1 MFFLVWNVLVE
12 RNPTFWY
19 GNIDVIVGIN
29 LLREGLDI
37 PEVSLVAILEA
48 DKEGF
53 LRSRRS
59 LIQTIGRA
67 ARNVNGKV
75 ILYGD
80 IITKSMKQA
89 INETERRRAIQK
101 EYNAFNHIDPKSV
114 IREVSEEVL
123 NLDYGLPEETKKE
136 NSNEKKY
143 HSKEEIEKEISKLL
157 KEIKKL
163 SEELDFENAIK
174 KRDEMIKLKNILL
187 EL

>member
-1 MFFLVWNVLVE
+1 MQYTTEQE
-12 RNPTFWY
+12 REIEL
-19 GNIDVIVGIN
+19 GKESGIDVSFYSDSSLSPIEMKLRRLYLEYGIELPNTKKINTQCLN
-29 LLREGLDI
+29 LIENILKKDI
-37 PEVSLVAILEA
+37 DV
-48 DKEGF
+48 
-53 LRSRRS
+53 
-59 LIQTIGRA
+59 
-67 ARNVNGKV
+67 NVEKYFEN
-75 ILYGD
+75 L
-80 IITKSMKQA
+80 
-89 INETERRRAIQK
+89 

-143 HSKEEIEKEISKLL
+143 DSKEEIEKEISKLL